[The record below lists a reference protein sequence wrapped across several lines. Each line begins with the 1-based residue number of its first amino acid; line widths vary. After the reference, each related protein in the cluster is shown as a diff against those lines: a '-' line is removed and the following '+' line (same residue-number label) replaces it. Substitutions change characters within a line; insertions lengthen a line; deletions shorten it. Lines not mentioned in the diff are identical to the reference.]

1 MVKLPHME
9 STTEIFGWNHYI
21 YISSNCDSYICRQQ
35 QQTCRGPHPLDN
47 GDQHIISLVEVLLLK
62 SANVGLSK
70 AIRGMSMEIE
80 LEDDCSY
87 EIFTFIHHVSLLTA
101 ALWPVSDFRRIW
113 TGSCRKGRKGF
124 LIAPDFIKPH
134 NNLEILFICHCVL
147 CCHKASR
154 GTYSRRSRLKRS
166 DGSTTSTSFILRQVR
181 QPRLHWQA
189 FLPAPRNSA
198 RT

>member
-1 MVKLPHME
+1 ME
-9 STTEIFGWNHYI
+9 STTDIFDWNHYI
-21 YISSNCDSYICRQQ
+21 YISSNGDSYICRQQQQ

-101 ALWPVSDFRRIW
+101 ALWPVSNFRRIW

-134 NNLEILFICHCVL
+134 NNLEILFICHVRFFATRRAEGPTPDAAGWSVL
-147 CCHKASR
+147 MAAPPPPAS
-154 GTYSRRSRLKRS
+154 SS
-166 DGSTTSTSFILRQVR
+166 DR
-181 QPRLHWQA
+181 
-189 FLPAPRNSA
+189 
-198 RT
+198 